1 MSKTCDPKTY
11 FLKPQNILEHH
22 LEQKNCNAKRTAL
35 SKLYRGLDG
44 SFNAITIDISP
55 PSRSAKTPVTG
66 PMSGIVSRKVTG
78 TGEVATWRTAV
89 AYRVGAEMHACYWL
103 VVSADMDI
111 KRGLVVKF
119 ASGLTTFA
127 VDMGTEERE
136 WKEFLF
142 AVRGNMA
149 VEIRLGGKA
158 VAGSTKIAIEPLA
171 DKPAICNI
179 LVYCHLGDI

>member
-1 MSKTCDPKTY
+1 
-11 FLKPQNILEHH
+11 
-22 LEQKNCNAKRTAL
+22 
-35 SKLYRGLDG
+35 
-44 SFNAITIDISP
+44 
-55 PSRSAKTPVTG
+55 
-66 PMSGIVSRKVTG
+66 MSGNVSRKVTG
-78 TGEVATWRTAV
+78 TGEVATWHTAV
-89 AYRVGAEMHACYWL
+89 ASRVGAEMHACYWL
-103 VVSADMDI
+103 VVSGDMDI

-158 VAGSTKIAIEPLA
+158 VARSTKIAIEPLA